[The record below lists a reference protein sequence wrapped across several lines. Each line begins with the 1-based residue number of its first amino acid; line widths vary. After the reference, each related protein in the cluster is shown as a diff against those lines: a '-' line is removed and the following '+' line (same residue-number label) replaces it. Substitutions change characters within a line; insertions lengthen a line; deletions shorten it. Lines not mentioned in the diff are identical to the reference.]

1 MLASSNMVPP
11 LINKSYTEV
20 VAICTDACRRWA
32 DRRSWGRSPVLDT
45 DRLLPRLSS
54 WLDTFN
60 SCEGPFIQIQT
71 KQKGS
76 FVAAFSRSEFK
87 PTTYKSPEQQLRTC
101 LEESKIKIIKEQ
113 GGARE
118 DWLKDV
124 DTHRTGSGVI
134 EELSFSWTPEPCP
147 PACVPTL
154 LCCRVSMNDMRDEMT
169 IMSPQSWTLLS
180 QTLVWGLL
188 GQRGTG
194 PVDLMGTGWWHNQ
207 LSEDEVS
214 SRETVWAAARL
225 SSPDQHPASW
235 GSDSPLPVSGQMG
248 LKCCPLSCPRCL
260 KPTQSLRNCGWKQ
273 SCVFTRLRGQ
283 LCISVWGAM
292 FLPPSPLRGE
302 STIIELTYDL

>member
-1 MLASSNMVPP
+1 MLPGWLPVNNYYLWHSQKLHEHTFIYFILVWPAECLGWDSGGVMLRSAKAPFLEACNITWFSPMNIMLASSNMVPP

-20 VAICTDACRRWA
+20 VAICTDASRWWA
-32 DRRSWGRSPVLDT
+32 DRRSWARSPVLDT

-87 PTTYKSPEQQLRTC
+87 PTTYKSLEQQLRTC

-118 DWLKDV
+118 DWLKDI
-124 DTHRTGSGVI
+124 DTHKTGSGVI

-147 PACVPTL
+147 LHACVIPTL
-154 LCCRVSMNDMRDEMT
+154 LCCWVSINNMRDEIT

-180 QTLVWGLL
+180 QSNACL
-188 GQRGTG
+188 GSARPERDWTSG
-194 PVDLMGTGWWHNQ
+194 PYGDWMVT
-207 LSEDEVS
+207 
-214 SRETVWAAARL
+214 
-225 SSPDQHPASW
+225 
-235 GSDSPLPVSGQMG
+235 
-248 LKCCPLSCPRCL
+248 
-260 KPTQSLRNCGWKQ
+260 
-273 SCVFTRLRGQ
+273 
-283 LCISVWGAM
+283 
-292 FLPPSPLRGE
+292 
-302 STIIELTYDL
+302 